1 MLHNIWWQAVGVGI
15 VGAVRRGR
23 RLGGGLVDNLSGCGT
38 SGCSETRYARLGS
51 ERLVRGIGGAQRWRQ
66 QWRSVPADD
75 DVMVTAQLHEE
86 LQDGLRQRHRGG
98 HRYGASATATDR
110 RSDRILGDKC
120 WWHARREIWGEGSSL
135 TGGGHVER
143 AITDRWGREGT
154 GARLAVRGGRERGAG
169 RFHAWV
175 GPVR

>member
-15 VGAVRRGR
+15 VGAVRRGGG

-120 WWHARREIWGEGSSL
+120 WWHARREIWGGRKL
-135 TGGGHVER
+135 PN
-143 AITDRWGREGT
+143 RWGPRREND
-154 GARLAVRGGRERGAG
+154 
-169 RFHAWV
+169 H
-175 GPVR
+175 